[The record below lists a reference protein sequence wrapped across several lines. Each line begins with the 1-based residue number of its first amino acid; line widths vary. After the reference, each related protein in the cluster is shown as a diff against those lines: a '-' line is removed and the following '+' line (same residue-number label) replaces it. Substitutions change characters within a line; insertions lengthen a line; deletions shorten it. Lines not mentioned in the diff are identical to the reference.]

1 MASWPATLPDQ
12 PLQNG
17 YKESPPN
24 LVIRTEMDAGPA
36 KVRRAMTSNVRQISC
51 HMILT
56 SEQLDTFEDFFIDDC
71 ASGATR
77 FTWTHPRTGTSADFR
92 FVGQPVYEPLSGT
105 DWDVTFE
112 LELMP

>member
-36 KVRRAMTSNVRQISC
+36 KTRRVMTSNVRPFSC
-51 HMILT
+51 YLILT
-56 SEQLDTFEDFFIDDC
+56 SAQLETFDAFFIGDC

-77 FTWTHPRTGTSADFR
+77 FTWTHPRTAVSSEFK
-92 FVGQPVYEPLSGT
+92 FVGQPAYEPLSGT
-105 DWDVTFE
+105 DWGVTFE